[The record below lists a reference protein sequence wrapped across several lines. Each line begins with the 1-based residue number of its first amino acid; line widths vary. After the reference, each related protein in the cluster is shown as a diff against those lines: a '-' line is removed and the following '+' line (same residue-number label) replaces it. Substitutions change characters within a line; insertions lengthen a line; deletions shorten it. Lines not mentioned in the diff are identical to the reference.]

1 MQVIAAPSQ
10 LFFCRR
16 IEIPEDVTE
25 DEREGFVQLQLE
37 SLSPFPLEHL
47 QFGYVIDESARFAF
61 LYSGYRRSFESGSI
75 AEWEKQETVIPEFS
89 IGVIAGKND
98 DGRPLL
104 LVSKSSGAY
113 FEYDSQSDLPCY
125 FEAFPRERDEDGQMM
140 DFSATVDTAKAS
152 LTDRIQGKTIRVWNT
167 NSTIYIGKQRL
178 RLQAEEN
185 GSEITAIVSRGT
197 LWTMDLR
204 DPDRVEH
211 AKLEERR
218 NGLIWKVALGMAA
231 VFMLLVFGEFVW
243 MGSQAYTNL
252 RYGWN
257 EEQAPA
263 VALIESHQSTVFE
276 LEEFQDSD
284 LKPFDML
291 IAIQPF
297 MSDAVTFK
305 WVETNGPNSLKASAV
320 ATSNGQANNFKARLE
335 RFDKIE
341 SVEIPK
347 LDGNS
352 KGSTFEVILNFKPGV
367 FDEAAELEEVANNG

>member
-89 IGVIAGKND
+89 IGVIAGRND

-104 LVSKSSGAY
+104 LVSKSSVAY

-178 RLQAEEN
+178 RLQARN
-185 GSEITAIVSRGT
+185 FVDDGSSR
-197 LWTMDLR
+197 
-204 DPDRVEH
+204 
-211 AKLEERR
+211 
-218 NGLIWKVALGMAA
+218 
-231 VFMLLVFGEFVW
+231 
-243 MGSQAYTNL
+243 S
-252 RYGWN
+252 
-257 EEQAPA
+257 
-263 VALIESHQSTVFE
+263 
-276 LEEFQDSD
+276 
-284 LKPFDML
+284 
-291 IAIQPF
+291 
-297 MSDAVTFK
+297 
-305 WVETNGPNSLKASAV
+305 GPSR
-320 ATSNGQANNFKARLE
+320 TRKARGA
-335 RFDKIE
+335 
-341 SVEIPK
+341 S
-347 LDGNS
+347 
-352 KGSTFEVILNFKPGV
+352 
-367 FDEAAELEEVANNG
+367 